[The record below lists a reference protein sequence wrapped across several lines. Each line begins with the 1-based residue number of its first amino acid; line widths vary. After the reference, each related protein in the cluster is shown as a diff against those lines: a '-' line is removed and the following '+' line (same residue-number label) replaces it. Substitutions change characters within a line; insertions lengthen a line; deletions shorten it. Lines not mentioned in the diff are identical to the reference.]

1 VHRVTSA
8 FADLIQRVASLRP
21 RRGKPWFADIR
32 SWPVLELP
40 HWVIGF
46 IGVVV
51 LADVVSWGVAAS
63 RFQFHVHDVEL
74 FAALLLCVAATV
86 ELTRRVGEN
95 HGFVKD
101 VYAIWELPVA
111 ILLPL
116 AYAPVLPVIR
126 FALTQWRIQRVPVHR
141 RMLSAAALGLSYL
154 AAGLVFRAL
163 AGSAHGLVA
172 GPDGD
177 AMTWMIFVAI
187 GALTTWLVNQSLVL
201 TAIKGSNP
209 AVNLREEQ
217 FAREPIYNDLTEFC
231 VAVLVTFCLAYSI
244 VAVVFAFPFVS
255 LLQRSLRHT
264 RLLRDSQVDSK
275 TGLLNAAT
283 WERRASAEVTRA
295 VRTRTPL
302 AVAMM
307 DIDHFKLINDTYGHL
322 IGDQIIKEIAR
333 TLNTLLRDYDIAG
346 RFGGEEFSLLLPH
359 TRAVD
364 ALRIAERVRAN
375 VADLWITVPGA
386 ASGERVHATVS
397 IGVAALD
404 SGSERQL
411 PDLLAAADAALYR
424 AKGGGRDQVQMIST
438 TRGLSAVSTSGIGA
452 AAEDRQEA
460 PSVFQR
466 MRSSLFRDNRPAALR
481 HLGYLT
487 CH

>member
-1 VHRVTSA
+1 
-8 FADLIQRVASLRP
+8 
-21 RRGKPWFADIR
+21 
-32 SWPVLELP
+32 
-40 HWVIGF
+40 
-46 IGVVV
+46 
-51 LADVVSWGVAAS
+51 
-63 RFQFHVHDVEL
+63 
-74 FAALLLCVAATV
+74 
-86 ELTRRVGEN
+86 
-95 HGFVKD
+95 
-101 VYAIWELPVA
+101 
-111 ILLPL
+111 
-116 AYAPVLPVIR
+116 
-126 FALTQWRIQRVPVHR
+126 
-141 RMLSAAALGLSYL
+141 
-154 AAGLVFRAL
+154 
-163 AGSAHGLVA
+163 
-172 GPDGD
+172 
-177 AMTWMIFVAI
+177 
-187 GALTTWLVNQSLVL
+187 LTTWLVNQSLVL

-255 LLQRSLRHT
+255 LLQRSLRHS

-322 IGDQIIKEIAR
+322 AGDQIIKEIAR
-333 TLNTLLRDYDIAG
+333 TLSTLLRDYDVAG

-364 ALRIAERVRAN
+364 ALRIAERVRASIAGLR
-375 VADLWITVPGA
+375 VAAPGA
-386 ASGERVHATVS
+386 AASERVHATVS

-404 SGSERQL
+404 SGSERKL
-411 PDLLAAADAALYR
+411 PDLVAAADAALYR
-424 AKGGGRDQVQMIST
+424 AKAGGRDQVQMIST
-438 TRGLSAVSTSGIGA
+438 TRGLSAVSTSGIGT

-466 MRSSLFRDNRPAALR
+466 IRSSLYRDTRPAVPRRPGHLIR
-481 HLGYLT
+481 H
-487 CH
+487 